1 MDIKGILDRIDA
13 VTERT
18 GDSDRAVS
26 LRAGLSADA
35 IRNWRRAQREGRDA
49 GANKRS
55 VEAIAHA
62 LGVSPDW
69 IETGEEEVG
78 GDTIIRAVSP
88 QVVNKLRHVVC
99 YDIEAEAGGGSLI
112 TIERPLFEIGFS
124 PEMLRWI
131 TSAPNESL
139 ALIRVRGDSMLPTL
153 MDGDWMM
160 VDTTKRNVNFD
171 GLFILRYEDVLRVK
185 RIDRNPAT
193 ARFLVKSDNPAYD
206 SFEVE
211 RANLDIVGRV
221 VWIGRRV

>member
-1 MDIKGILDRIDA
+1 MEIKDILDRIGLMQD
-13 VTERT
+13 RS

-35 IRNWRRAQREGRDA
+35 IRNWRRAYREGRDA
-49 GANKRS
+49 GINRRS
-55 VEAIAHA
+55 IDAIATA
-62 LGVSPDW
+62 MGVSPEW
-69 IETGEEEVG
+69 LETGAEEIG
-78 GDTIIRAVSP
+78 GNTIIRAASP
-88 QVVNKLRHVVC
+88 QVMNKLRHVVC
-99 YDIEAEAGGGSLI
+99 YDIEAEAGQGSLI
-112 TIERPLFEIGFS
+112 TIERPMFEIGFS

-160 VDTTKRNVNFD
+160 VDTTKRNLNYD

-185 RIDRNPAT
+185 RIDKNPAT
-193 ARFLVKSDNPAYD
+193 GRFLVKSDNPAYD
-206 SFEVE
+206 PFEVDRE
-211 RANLDIVGRV
+211 DIDVVGRV